1 MRADSLTPTPGG
13 TARAARSGLAVL
25 LLGIVP
31 AAACLIIGVGLFTH
45 TLGHAPLFDFHG
57 GDWFAARRILDGR
70 TPYELDYLR
79 HRADLIAQGAHPDPN
94 IAVPAYPAPALLLM
108 VPFGLVSYTVAA
120 VAFLLLATAAAAGS
134 LWVLGV
140 RDWRCYGALFL
151 SYPVIHGLALGA
163 LTSTLMLLTAL
174 AWRYRDRAVLA
185 GSFAAAAIVLKLFLL
200 PLLAWFVIA
209 RRTRAAV
216 IAVLVS
222 VVACSAG
229 WAAIGFAGLTSYP
242 EMLSLLSRTQERATY
257 SVASLLS
264 AVGAASA
271 PAQAAG
277 AALGLALIAAAWRC
291 ARGGGSEALVLA
303 LCLAASFA
311 ASPILW
317 SHYFALLYV
326 PIAIAAPRLR
336 AVWLAPAL
344 LWPPADPASATWQI
358 AVYLAAAA
366 AVTAW
371 VVFTARRVPAART
384 APA

>member
-1 MRADSLTPTPGG
+1 VRADFLTPSPGI
-13 TARAARSGLAVL
+13 ARAARNGLAVL

-31 AAACLIIGVGLFTH
+31 ATACLIIGIGLFTH
-45 TLGHAPLFDFHG
+45 SLGHAPLFDFHG
-57 GDWFAARRILDGR
+57 GDWFAAKRILAGR

-79 HRADLIAQGAHPDPN
+79 HRADLIANGGHPDPN
-94 IAVPAYPAPALLLM
+94 IAVPAYPAPALLAM
-108 VPFGLVSYTVAA
+108 VPFGLLSYTAAA
-120 VAFLLLATAAAAGS
+120 VVFLLLATAAAVGS
-134 LWVLGV
+134 LWVVGV

-174 AWRYRDRAVLA
+174 AWRYRERAVFA
-185 GSFAAAAIVLKLFLL
+185 GSFAAAAIVLKLFLW
-200 PLLAWFVIA
+200 PLLAWLVIT
-209 RRTRAAV
+209 RRTQAAA
-216 IAVLVS
+216 IAVAAS
-222 VVACSAG
+222 AAACVAG
-229 WAAIGFAGLTSYP
+229 WAVIGFAGLASYP

-257 SVASLLS
+257 SVASLL
-264 AVGAASA
+264 AALGAASA

-277 AALGLALIAAAWRC
+277 TALGVALIAAAWRN
-291 ARGGGSEALVLA
+291 ARGGGSEPLVLA

-336 AVWLAPAL
+336 AIWLAPAL

-358 AVYLAAAA
+358 AVYLVAAA

-371 VVFTARRVPAART
+371 VVIAARRMPTTPVGAV
-384 APA
+384 